1 MAETNLVVGRLWD
14 DSETRFWV
22 DPGRAPSLSLKLK
35 ASQHVYD
42 IDDTIAGIVWPGV
55 SKEETDPVTL
65 GIRVPCVK
73 A

>member
-1 MAETNLVVGRLWD
+1 M
-14 DSETRFWV
+14 
-22 DPGRAPSLSLKLK
+22 SLKLK
-35 ASQHVYD
+35 PGGNGHD

-65 GIRVPCVK
+65 GIRVLAVT

>member
-42 IDDTIAGIVWPGV
+42 IDDTIADLVGPGV
-55 SKEETDPVTL
+55 RKGETDSVTP
-65 GIRVPCVK
+65 GIHVPGVTD
-73 A
+73 